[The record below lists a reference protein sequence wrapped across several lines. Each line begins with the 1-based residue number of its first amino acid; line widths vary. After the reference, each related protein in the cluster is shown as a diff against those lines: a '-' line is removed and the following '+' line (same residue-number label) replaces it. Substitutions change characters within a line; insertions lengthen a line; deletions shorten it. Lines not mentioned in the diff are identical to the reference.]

1 MREARSEIF
10 EHKFTVQTCKY
21 LLACFIPSRKV
32 LLHII
37 LYILLHAYVG
47 RLKAAF
53 HTILLSQYL
62 CVKLEAEFSTI
73 NLRSKHSNTCL
84 HVSFHP
90 GKACSILF
98 YIYTSDMSTSSSI
111 SFNTI
116 VPVPV
121 SEGRIGIFVNKI
133 TVQTLKYLLAC
144 FIPPRKLLLHIIL
157 YIHLHAYVC
166 RLRAAFHTILLSMYL
181 CEKLEAEFST
191 INLRSKHSNTCLHV
205 SFHPEKSCCIL
216 FYIYTCM
223 RTCVV
228 LKQHFIQYCC
238 ACTCG

>member
-1 MREARSEIF
+1 MCRLKAAFHTILLCPLPVREARSEIF

-121 SEGRIGIFVNKI
+121 SEGRIGIFVNKF

-144 FIPPRKLLLHIIL
+144 FIPP
-157 YIHLHAYVC
+157 
-166 RLRAAFHTILLSMYL
+166 
-181 CEKLEAEFST
+181 E
-191 INLRSKHSNTCLHV
+191 N
-205 SFHPEKSCCIL
+205 SCCIL

-223 RTCVV
+223 RTCVD
-228 LKQHFIQYCC
+228 LEQHFIQYYCP
-238 ACTCG
+238 CTCARS